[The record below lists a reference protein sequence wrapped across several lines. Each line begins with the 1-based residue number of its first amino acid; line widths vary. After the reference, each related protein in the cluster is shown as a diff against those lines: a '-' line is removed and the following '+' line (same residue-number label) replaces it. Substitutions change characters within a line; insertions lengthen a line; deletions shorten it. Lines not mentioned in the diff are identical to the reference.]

1 MAALC
6 AHIVSATDLSDAC
19 VRSSWAAT
27 IPFGA
32 ALVCSLLAL
41 PLPIPAVVKQPFAK
55 FLTLHEAEAAA
66 DHVDSDEIDVQPVPR
81 WRARVFA
88 FVGVV
93 QSLTWAALAVASV
106 TQNSSDKFTVIQ
118 LGLVAATWLYTVV
131 RSVALPPQTAPFDL
145 FVVYALQLIGVGVVL
160 GGYAFEHAHGDA
172 PLPSKFAFGAVVCYA
187 AVIAAMLVLA
197 INIPMNLPSTRV
209 KKEDIG
215 KTVTPEDYA
224 TIYQWMT
231 FSWVYPL
238 IKKGTHNTLNDED
251 VWRMSPTLQSLPVF
265 VKFQALYRSTLLRSL
280 VFANFHDLVFDFLGT
295 LGSIFLSY
303 AGPYLLKQLLD
314 VLAKPDA
321 TPRDRGLAHLYAA
334 LMFVCALVKA
344 ELDLQHLWYGRQNT
358 ARVRS
363 QVMAAIY
370 DKALKRK
377 DFSGVV
383 KEKEKE
389 KVPAAGGD
397 KKADD
402 KPAEEAKSSADVGK
416 IVNLMSGDAEELS
429 FTASSIYI
437 LYGAPFELLIGSIFL
452 YQLLGWSAFT
462 GFFALFAV
470 MPINRWITQQN
481 VKIYERKKKAEDK
494 RMALLDELIAAVK
507 FVKFFAWEER
517 WMNHVM
523 ESRDQEIVFMTR
535 QRFYTT
541 MFNGVW
547 NFGPLANSLV
557 SFATYV
563 WLGNELTVAK
573 AFTALAIFSSIR
585 SPLNAVPM
593 YIVHLLR
600 VGVGLR
606 RIEGFLAEDEVDAQG
621 NLPRY

>member
-1 MAALC
+1 MVVVRIDASKLIAFRSRCVLTHHLCALPVPQMPAYLVEKNLASSTRAAPSAFNAPLKRC
-6 AHIVSATDLSDAC
+6 PHRPNSRSCGGVDDVVRGVADAFFVHPNESFFSIGVGSNTHLSPAHIVAARLPGRGSRTKRSSAIVSSPSAQSPSSFKVVVRGRGATDLSDAC

-66 DHVDSDEIDVQPVPR
+66 DHVESDEIDVQPVSR

-93 QSLTWAALAVASV
+93 QSLTWAALAVASL
-106 TQNSSDKFTVIQ
+106 TQNASDKFTVIQ
-118 LGLVAATWLYTVV
+118 LGLVAVTWLYTVV
-131 RSVALPPQTAPFDL
+131 RSVASPPQTAPFDL
-145 FVVYALQLIGVGVVL
+145 FVVYALQLLGVGLVL
-160 GGYAFEHAHGDA
+160 GGYAFEHAYGDA
-172 PLPSKFAFGAVVCYA
+172 QLPSKFAFGAVVCYA
-187 AVIAAMLVLA
+187 AVTAAMLVLA

-251 VWRMSPTLQSLPVF
+251 IWRMSPTLQSLPVF
-265 VKFQALYRSTLLRSL
+265 LKFQALYRSTLLRSL

-389 KVPAAGGD
+389 KAPAGD
-397 KKADD
+397 KKAED
-402 KPAEEAKSSADVGK
+402 KPAEEAKSSAGMDH
-416 IVNLMSGDAEELS
+416 L
-429 FTASSIYI
+429 FTTI
-437 LYGAPFELLIGSIFL
+437 
-452 YQLLGWSAFT
+452 
-462 GFFALFAV
+462 
-470 MPINRWITQQN
+470 
-481 VKIYERKKKAEDK
+481 
-494 RMALLDELIAAVK
+494 
-507 FVKFFAWEER
+507 
-517 WMNHVM
+517 
-523 ESRDQEIVFMTR
+523 
-535 QRFYTT
+535 
-541 MFNGVW
+541 
-547 NFGPLANSLV
+547 
-557 SFATYV
+557 
-563 WLGNELTVAK
+563 
-573 AFTALAIFSSIR
+573 
-585 SPLNAVPM
+585 NAVT
-593 YIVHLLR
+593 
-600 VGVGLR
+600 
-606 RIEGFLAEDEVDAQG
+606 
-621 NLPRY
+621 